1 MLKRIRE
8 RFVALVMCWRCL
20 MKCEHSGVSE
30 TARNKQRKISAVAQN
45 DLELTVTAGV

>member
-1 MLKRIRE
+1 
-8 RFVALVMCWRCL
+8 

-30 TARNKQRKISAVAQN
+30 TARNKQHKNSAVAQN